1 MIAWLFALVLLA
13 ACAPN
18 AVRSPDRV
26 LRKRSN
32 HYTLINPILDI
43 EPTVEF
49 HELRPFKHQ
58 VQALI
63 KKLIEEKKVRQVSVY
78 YRDLNNGPVLGIDWN
93 ERFAPASLAKVP
105 LLIACLDQAQD
116 DPGFLARR
124 VRYEGMQ
131 EFQTVTELEPVSSLE
146 EGKEYT
152 VEQLLEAMI
161 SHSDNGATVALAK
174 VADGRNLNEVF
185 TDLGLIV
192 PDVRT
197 PQDYMTVK
205 EYATFFRMLYNASYL
220 SRAMSQKALLM
231 MTKSDFKLGLRAG
244 VPAGVVVANKF
255 GERIATEVGG
265 LHQVHECGVVYHP
278 TDPYLLCVM
287 TRGESEVPLAY
298 VISDIS
304 RVVYQNVTRGRVSS
318 TNR

>member
-1 MIAWLFALVLLA
+1 MLA
-13 ACAPN
+13 GCAPN

-43 EPTVEF
+43 EPTAEF
-49 HELRPFKHQ
+49 HELRPFKYQ

-63 KKLIEEKKVRQVSVY
+63 KRLIEERKASQVSVY

-116 DPGFLARR
+116 DPAFLARR

-131 EFQTVTELEPVSSLE
+131 EFQTVTELEPISALE
-146 EGKEYT
+146 DGKEYT
-152 VEQLLEAMI
+152 VDELLEAMI
-161 SHSDNGATVALAK
+161 EHSDNGATVTLAK
-174 VADGRNLNEVF
+174 IADGRNLNDVF

-192 PDVRT
+192 PNART
-197 PQDYMTVK
+197 PRDYITVK
-205 EYATFFRMLYNASYL
+205 EYAAFFRILYNASYL
-220 SRAMSQKALLM
+220 NRANSQKALEI
-231 MTKSDFKLGLRAG
+231 MTRSDFKLGIRAG

-255 GERIATEVGG
+255 GERTATEVGG